1 MRILSTLAF
10 LIATCPGI
18 AAADTAR
25 LCSGLAAVLVD
36 GSGNGDALRRVAPEL
51 TETPAVC
58 GQSMGVGG
66 AMSTHCRW
74 AFAYRDPRAAAA
86 YRALV
91 TDLAHCVGPEQ
102 VTANAEDKA
111 VNHPDTYDLR
121 LMAITGG
128 TAGISLKDKAALQQT
143 LVFLRIAPQ

>member
-1 MRILSTLAF
+1 MRVLSTLSF
-10 LIATCPGI
+10 LIAACPVMV
-18 AAADTAR
+18 AADTAQF
-25 LCSGLAAVLVD
+25 CSGLASVLAD
-36 GSGNGDALRRVAPEL
+36 GSGNGDALRRAAPDL

-102 VTANAEDKA
+102 VTADAEDKA

-128 TAGISLKDKAALQQT
+128 TAGISFKDKAALQRT